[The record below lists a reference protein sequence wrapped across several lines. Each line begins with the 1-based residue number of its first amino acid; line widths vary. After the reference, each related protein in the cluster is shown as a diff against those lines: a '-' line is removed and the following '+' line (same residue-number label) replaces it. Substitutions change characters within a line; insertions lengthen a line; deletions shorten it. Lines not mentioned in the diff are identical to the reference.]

1 MGSAWEHL
9 ALEWPA
15 EFVAVLCLNRPHR
28 ANALNTALAQEL
40 AQAFTAIGAGTDC
53 RCLILTGAGERAFCA
68 GADLKDR
75 LNMDLA
81 AWQAQHQAFQEA
93 AAAMR
98 ACPLPVIVAVNG
110 AAFGGGLE
118 ITLIGDFALAA
129 DTARFALTEVTLG
142 IMPGLGGTQ
151 RLARAAGR
159 RRAAQQ
165 ILTGQVFSAAEAC
178 AWGIVNEVHPP
189 ERLLP
194 RAIELAGAIAANA
207 PLAVRAAKAA
217 IRATDDL
224 PLTEGLGRERELY
237 RTLIETADR
246 REGIAAFNEKRK
258 PRFTGR

>member
-1 MGSAWEHL
+1 MDIAWEHL

-15 EFVAVLCLNRPHR
+15 ESVAVLRLNRPQR

-40 AQAFTAIGAGTDC
+40 QRAFTALGERPDC
-53 RCLILTGAGERAFCA
+53 RCVILTGAGERAFCA

-75 LNMDLA
+75 LGMDLD

-98 ACPLPVIVAVNG
+98 SCPLPVIVAVNG

-118 ITLIGDFALAA
+118 LTLIGDFALAA
-129 DTARFALTEVTLG
+129 ETARFALTEVTLG
-142 IMPGLGGTQ
+142 IIPGLGGTQ

-165 ILTGQVFSAAEAC
+165 VLTGQAFSAAEAL
-178 AWGIVNEVHPP
+178 AWGIVNEVHPLAQ
-189 ERLLP
+189 LLP
-194 RAIELAGAIAANA
+194 RAIELASAIGANA
-207 PLAVRAAKAA
+207 PLAIRAAKAA
-217 IRATDDL
+217 IRATDEL
-224 PLTEGLGRERELY
+224 PLSDGLARERALY

-246 REGIAAFNEKRK
+246 HEGIAAFNEKRR
-258 PRFTGR
+258 PRFQGR

>member
-1 MGSAWEHL
+1 MSVGWEN
-9 ALEWPA
+9 LELEPA
-15 EFVAVLCLNRPHR
+15 GDFVGVLRLNRPQR

-40 AQAFTAIGAGTDC
+40 AAAFTAPGGATGY

-75 LNMDLA
+75 LGMDLA
-81 AWQAQHQAFQEA
+81 AWQAQHQAFQDA

-98 ACPLPVIVAVNG
+98 CCPIPIIVAVNG

-118 ITLIGDFALAA
+118 LTLIGDFALAA

-151 RLARAAGR
+151 RLARAVGR

-165 ILTGQVFSAAEAC
+165 ILTGQAFSAEQAL
-178 AWGIVNEVHPP
+178 AWGVVNEVHAR

-194 RAIELAGAIAANA
+194 RALELAAAIAANA
-207 PLAVRAAKAA
+207 PLAIRAAKAA
-217 IRATDDL
+217 VRATDEL
-224 PLTEGLGRERELY
+224 PLGDGLARERELY

-258 PRFTGR
+258 PEFRGR